1 MIENNPPF
9 IKWKNLFVI
18 PTFHSRIEFAKLVQ
32 KAFFNVYPDLIAVEL
47 PSTVRDEVFEGI
59 ERLPFLSLIAYADTI
74 NPNKLNYIP
83 IDPSDSIIHAIRIGK
98 QQNVP
103 IEFIDLSVKEY
114 QPENINLP
122 DDYSLHSIDLQTFY
136 NKISAHF
143 RNSLYKEKHKLRN
156 TLNFQDLITNEEQ
169 FDANYENFEKD
180 IFREMFMASK
190 LLKMMPVYHRI
201 LFIVGMAHWESIK
214 YYLEHPSLLKNVDID
229 VQPHKYIKIYN
240 VKGNDARFLLKEL
253 PYHAYQWELFNKQFF
268 KTFLD
273 NIQTL
278 EELDS
283 LIDEFDKNTYI
294 RQIYLLAKD
303 EYEEEFKEYINLQ
316 KLKNLFQYTRNIT
329 LTEKR
334 LIPNL
339 FHLLISSKNLVD
351 DDFAWKVME
360 EATKYP
366 FDDESEKYETI
377 KLSMEGGYDPY
388 GRYIK
393 LRRHHPS
400 YYKEPKEVP
409 LDKRPKEKYPGE
421 WQDRWDEGK
430 NRTVSYPPEDII
442 EENYFAYLRQK
453 AIKNLKERRI
463 YIEEFKSSIKDGIA
477 IKETIRDW
485 GINKK
490 IYVKNEQKITGR
502 IDTIVIIFD
511 EDEEEMEKYPYKLTW
526 WAEHDKESNLAF
538 YSTNPGE
545 YLIGPGISHVEIGGL
560 LSIFP
565 PIFIE
570 QVFSTYMDYNYKDVE
585 SKAERLL
592 KAGILYSREKYIVY
606 IAKKPPQKYFYSLA
620 GVKHRQIIYI
630 PLDSYSQESFK
641 PIRHIHILAGKD
653 KRKIAHNYIFLNK

>member
-1 MIENNPPF
+1 MIENNLPF
-9 IKWKNLFVI
+9 IKWKNLFII

-47 PSTVRDEVFEGI
+47 PATVRKEVFEGI
-59 ERLPFLSLIAYADTI
+59 ERLPFLSLIAYADTL

-98 QQNVP
+98 EQNVP

-114 QPENINLP
+114 QPENISLP
-122 DDYSLHSIDLQTFY
+122 DDYSLTSIDLQSFY
-136 NKISAHF
+136 NEISVHF
-143 RNSLYKEKHKLRN
+143 RKTLYKEKNKLRN
-156 TLNFQDLITNEEQ
+156 KLDFQELITNEEQ
-169 FDANYENFEKD
+169 LDANYENLEKD
-180 IFREMFMASK
+180 IFREMYMASK

-201 LFIVGMAHWESIK
+201 LFIVGMAHWEYIK
-214 YYLEHPSLLKNVDID
+214 YYLEHPSLLKKVDID
-229 VQPHKYIKIYN
+229 LQPHKYIKIYN
-240 VKGNDARFLLKEL
+240 VNGNDARFLLKEL
-253 PYHAYQWELFNKQFF
+253 PYHTYQWELFNQQFF

-273 NIQTL
+273 NIQTI

-283 LIDEFDKNTYI
+283 FIDEFDKNTHI
-294 RQIYLLAKD
+294 KQIYLSAKD
-303 EYEEEFKEYINLQ
+303 EYEKEFKEYINLQ
-316 KLKNLFQYTRNIT
+316 KLKNLFQYTRSIT

-377 KLSMEGGYDPY
+377 KLSMEGGYDPN

-393 LRRHHPS
+393 LQRHHPS
-400 YYKEPKEVP
+400 YYKESKDVP
-409 LDKRPKEKYPGE
+409 LEKRPKEKYPGE
-421 WQDRWDEGK
+421 WRDNWEEGK

-442 EENYFAYLRQK
+442 EENYFAYIRQK
-453 AIKNLKERRI
+453 AIKNLKERRVK
-463 YIEEFKSSIKDGIA
+463 IEEFKSSIKDGIA

-490 IYVKNEQKITGR
+490 IYVKNEQKIKGKL
-502 IDTIVIIFD
+502 DTIIIIFE
-511 EDEEEMEKYPYKLTW
+511 EDDGEVEKYPYKLTW
-526 WAEHDKESNLAF
+526 WAEHDKESNLVF

-570 QVFSTYMDYNYKDVE
+570 QVFSAYMDYNYKDVE
-585 SKAERLL
+585 TKAERLL

-606 IAKKPPQKYFYSLA
+606 IAKKPPRKHFYSLA

-630 PLDSYSQESFK
+630 PLDNYSQESFK
-641 PIRHIHILAGKD
+641 PVRHIHILAGKD